1 MMGSVQML
9 CLSLTQKTCCF
20 FPPWILYFS
29 QPPPSCRPFLLCF
42 LLEGNSL
49 WILIQSTV
57 SYRLHFF
64 LTIKYCQISSQKL
77 LWTDRTLSPCNY
89 RNETPRTQPSLLTDG
104 CDTHTPV
111 HTSILQDRGTD
122 TQCECVY
129 HGDTH
134 KHSFY
139 RSTKLHKAPNASSL
153 WGWTKDREAGL
164 WAGPV
169 CRGGGTEDGC
179 KQHRPAYTPQAR
191 LLRHMAW
198 WRQGLGIPVRRGEG
212 CRGSEA
218 QATWNLDRCSRQA
231 YKLLTVLDRMS
242 SKLLNMHQQTR
253 A

>member
-1 MMGSVQML
+1 MNTQNFV
-9 CLSLTQKTCCF
+9 SLQLPKWNAQNPAIALDRWVWHSHSRTHFHSSGQRH
-20 FPPWILYFS
+20 WH
-29 QPPPSCRPFLLCF
+29 
-42 LLEGNSL
+42 
-49 WILIQSTV
+49 TV
-57 SYRLHFF
+57 
-64 LTIKYCQISSQKL
+64 
-77 LWTDRTLSPCNY
+77 
-89 RNETPRTQPSLLTDG
+89 
-104 CDTHTPV
+104 
-111 HTSILQDRGTD
+111 
-122 TQCECVY
+122 CVY

-179 KQHRPAYTPQAR
+179 KQHRPAYTLQAR